1 MRLEAPDPNTLD
13 PQQKQVFDTIAS
25 GPRGGVRGPLAVWLH
40 RAEFAGLAQAL
51 GEYCRYHTALE
62 PRLSELAILV
72 TARVWNSEYE
82 WYSHKP
88 IALAAGLSPAVVE
101 EIRHGREPGFDQEDE
116 ASVHAFALELHTK
129 RRVSD
134 ETYARAERVLGREAV
149 IDLVGLLGYY
159 TLISMTINV
168 FEIPLPEGAEAEL
181 GDADHDGT

>member
-1 MRLEAPDPNTLD
+1 MRLKAPDPNTLD
-13 PQQKQVFDTIAS
+13 PQQKQVFEAIAS

-101 EIRHGREPGFDQEDE
+101 EIRHGREPGFGPEDE
-116 ASVHAFALELHTK
+116 AVVYVFARELHTR

-168 FEIPLPEGAEAEL
+168 FEIPLPEGATAEL
-181 GDADHDGT
+181 NDVDHADR

>member
-1 MRLEAPDPNTLD
+1 MRLPPPDPAELD
-13 PQQKQVFDTIAS
+13 AQQKAVFDAIAS

-40 RAEFAGLAQAL
+40 RARFAGLAQAL
-51 GEYCRYHTALE
+51 GEYCRYATALE

-72 TARVWNSEYE
+72 TARIWSSEYE

-88 IALAAGLSPAVVE
+88 IALAAGLSPDIVEAV
-101 EIRHGREPGFDQEDE
+101 RKGRAPHFTHEDE
-116 ASVHAFALELHTK
+116 AVVHAFAQELHTA

-134 ETYARAERVLGREAV
+134 ETYARGERVLGRDAV

-168 FEIPLPEGAEAEL
+168 FEIPIPDDARPEL
-181 GDADHDGT
+181 GDPDDA

>member
-1 MRLEAPDPNTLD
+1 MRLAAPDPNKLD
-13 PQQKQVFDTIAS
+13 PQQRQVFEAIAS

-72 TARVWNSEYE
+72 TARVWRSEYE
-82 WYSHKP
+82 WFSHKP
-88 IALAAGLSPAVVE
+88 IALAAGLSPDVVE
-101 EIRHGREPGFDQEDE
+101 DLRFGRLPRFDNDDAE
-116 ASVHAFALELHTK
+116 VVYAFALELHTK

-134 ETYARAERVLGREAV
+134 ETYARAERVLGRDVV

-168 FEIPLPEGAEAEL
+168 FEIPLPKGVGAELTGA
-181 GDADHDGT
+181 GHADD

>member
-1 MRLEAPDPNTLD
+1 MRLEAPDPKTLD
-13 PQQKQVFDTIAS
+13 PQQKQVFDAIAG
-25 GPRGGVRGPLAVWLH
+25 GPRGSVVGPLAVWLH

-51 GEYCRYHTALE
+51 GAYCRYHTALE

-72 TARVWNSEYE
+72 TARVWSSEFE

-88 IALAAGLSPAVVE
+88 IALAAGLSPVAVE
-101 EIRHGREPGFDQEDE
+101 GIRRGRAPRFEKEDE
-116 ASVHAFALELHTK
+116 AIIHAFALELHTK

-134 ETYARAERVLGREAV
+134 ETYARAERVLGRDVV

-168 FEIPLPEGAEAEL
+168 FEIPLPDGAEAEL
-181 GDADHDGT
+181 DDVDHDDG